1 MLPCSLKLT
10 IIYILGS
17 YWSSKKKKTVLQ
29 YKRVLKRNYAN
40 IYTHINLH
48 TYSKFKPLVL

>member
-10 IIYILGS
+10 IIYILAS
-17 YWSSKKKKTVLQ
+17 YWSSKKKKLCFSIEE
-29 YKRVLKRNYAN
+29 YKREIMQ

-48 TYSKFKPLVL
+48 TYSKVKPLVL